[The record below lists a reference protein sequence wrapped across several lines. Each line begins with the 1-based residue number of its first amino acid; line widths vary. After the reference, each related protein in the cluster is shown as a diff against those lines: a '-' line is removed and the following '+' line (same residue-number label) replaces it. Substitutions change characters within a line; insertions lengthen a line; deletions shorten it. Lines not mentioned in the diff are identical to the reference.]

1 MPKPTVNDPAHWRRR
16 AAETRSIAAQ
26 LDDAVA
32 KQAMLE
38 IAEQYER
45 VAAMAEKRAVADEP

>member
-1 MPKPTVNDPAHWRRR
+1 MPKPPLNHPAHWRRR
-16 AAETRSIAAQ
+16 AEETLRIAAQ
-26 LDDAVA
+26 LDDPAA

-45 VAAMAEKRAVADEP
+45 IAAIAEKRAVADEP